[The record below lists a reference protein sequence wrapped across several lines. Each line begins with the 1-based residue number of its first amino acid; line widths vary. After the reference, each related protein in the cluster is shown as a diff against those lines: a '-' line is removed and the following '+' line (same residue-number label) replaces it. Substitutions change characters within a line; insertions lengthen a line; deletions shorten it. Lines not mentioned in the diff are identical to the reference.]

1 MNMHVCMECV
11 GAPPTLDV
19 SVNTMHVTSTLHSFT
34 YLHLCMNEHEHDM
47 NHNEKSIETR
57 ERLEPVIGDSLFIHT
72 YMHSC
77 FILTYMHAFLLPT
90 YISHSCHVMLRP

>member
-1 MNMHVCMECV
+1 
-11 GAPPTLDV
+11 
-19 SVNTMHVTSTLHSFT
+19 
-34 YLHLCMNEHEHDM
+34 MNEHVHDM

-57 ERLEPVIGDSLFIHT
+57 ETLEPLIEESSFIYT

-90 YISHSCHVMLRP
+90 YISHPCHVTLWL